1 MPKRGRGVPICVT
14 VSPYINK
21 QLERLIERTQ
31 LTKSA
36 IFTVAVEKYARE
48 MDKVQGKDLVR
59 QEALF

>member
-1 MPKRGRGVPICVT
+1 